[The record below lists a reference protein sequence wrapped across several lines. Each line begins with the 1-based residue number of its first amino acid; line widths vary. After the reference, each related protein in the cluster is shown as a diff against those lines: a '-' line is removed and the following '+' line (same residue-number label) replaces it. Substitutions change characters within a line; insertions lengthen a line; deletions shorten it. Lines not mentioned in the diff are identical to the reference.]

1 MGTLAIFKIGVTFR
15 NNIFVE
21 VGYSGKI
28 VRSTDNGSTF
38 SEVTSPIG
46 TNLYGVTFGNNTF
59 VAVGQSG
66 KIVRS
71 TDNGSSF
78 SEVTSPITTDL
89 NNVSFSE

>member
-1 MGTLAIFKIGVTFR
+1 MGTLAIFKIGVTFG

-28 VRSTDNGSTF
+28 VRSTDNGTTW
-38 SEVTSPIG
+38 ENATSPG
-46 TNLYGVTFGNNTF
+46 SGNNYYGVGFGNNTF
-59 VAVGQSG
+59 VAVGSG

-78 SEVTSPITTDL
+78 DDVTSPTSNYLKGVT
-89 NNVSFSE
+89 F